1 MKKSQIA
8 IKLSE
13 FQWDKTNEII
23 ITDKWQW
30 VIKKY

>member
-13 FQWDKTNEII
+13 FQWDKINEII
-23 ITDKWQW
+23 ITDDNDN
-30 VIKKY
+30 